1 MESFKFLH
9 VFTGRNLT
17 GSFSAYPKEQEMTTL
32 AIPRFCNNCGL
43 KFLYVIESKELHQQK
58 GDILYLCDKCSDL
71 DNQGLQYVM
80 QARQFERKGSYERL
94 DQIYEEKSRPYEL
107 T

>member
-1 MESFKFLH
+1 MEKLLYLM
-9 VFTGRNLT
+9 TGRKLDGT
-17 GSFSAYPKEQEMTTL
+17 FSAYPEKQGMTTL

-58 GDILYLCDKCSDL
+58 GDILYLCDRCSDL

-94 DQIYEEKSRPYEL
+94 DQIYEEKSRSNEHR
-107 T
+107 